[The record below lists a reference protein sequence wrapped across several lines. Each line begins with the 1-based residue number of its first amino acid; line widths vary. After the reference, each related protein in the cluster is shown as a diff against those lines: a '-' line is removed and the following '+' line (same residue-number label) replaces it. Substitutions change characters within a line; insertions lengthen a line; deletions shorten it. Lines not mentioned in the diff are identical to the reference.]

1 MQDAEYL
8 ASPLDNILTAIG
20 PFQGKRH
27 TLVIQHQHQH
37 QRLAWQIDSG
47 STLITVCADE
57 AEEEC
62 RSLLTPCKLWY
73 TQPVSES
80 NSFFA

>member
-1 MQDAEYL
+1 MQDAKYS

-27 TLVIQHQHQH
+27 TLVIQHQ
-37 QRLAWQIDSG
+37 RLAWQIDSG
-47 STLITVCADE
+47 SKLITVCADE